1 MSADISLV
9 YLEDRETSL
18 LVEAS
23 LYDCIQPKH
32 LDDFEQL
39 WKPLRSTQA
48 EQHGHWDWRRKVT
61 AFAGQLS
68 FRSFAIQYSDQTQGM
83 MIVNTTKRCRLQEQA
98 NKHLVYVDYLEAA
111 PWNRRR
117 VEGHPSYRGIGTVL
131 VAAAI
136 QLSME
141 EGNHGRVGLHSL
153 PQADTFYR
161 DKCGM
166 TDLGP
171 DASYPRFPLRYFEMT
186 ESQARSFMQQRR

>member
-9 YLEDRETSL
+9 YLEDRESRQ

-39 WKPLRSTQA
+39 WKPLRSTQS
-48 EQHGHWDWRRKVT
+48 EQHGHWDWRRKVA

-68 FRSFAIQYSDQTQGM
+68 FQSFAIEYSDETQGL
-83 MIVNTTKRCRLQEQA
+83 MIVNKTKRCRLPGQA

-111 PWNRRR
+111 PWNRGR

-161 DKCGM
+161 DRCGM

-171 DASYPRFPLRYFEMT
+171 DASYPRIPLRYFEMT